1 MSWLGKFL
9 FPKANRH
16 DRRRKLTNLMLAVT
30 GITAVVIAAL
40 LLHAS
45 GR

>member
-16 DRRRKLTNLMLAVT
+16 DRRHKLTNLMLAVA
-30 GITAVVIAAL
+30 GIVAVVVAAL
-40 LLHAS
+40 LLHVS